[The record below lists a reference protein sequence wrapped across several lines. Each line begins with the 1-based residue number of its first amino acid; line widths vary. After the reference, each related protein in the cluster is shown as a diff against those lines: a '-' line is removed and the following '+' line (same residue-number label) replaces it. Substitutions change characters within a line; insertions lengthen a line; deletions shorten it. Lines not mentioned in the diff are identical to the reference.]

1 MSKLKKIATSTF
13 FNKVGVLFSVL
24 VLLLLSSCGRDDD
37 TVILEDKEEFN
48 AEELQAMSSFL
59 EESINDNSS
68 FIVLNPQA
76 TSEMAAFYEYLD
88 RIYQSLVNTERVT
101 NRNKFNWVIH
111 VLQDEESENTFIT
124 PGGAMYITTAMLKT
138 IRTEH
143 ELISILAHEICYA
156 DNGLLL
162 EKLKLDYDG
171 TVLFQVINGQNPSE
185 LPEMAASLENIS
197 FTEEEVMAADSY
209 AVDII
214 CDFLY
219 DPHGMRDFTKRAIG
233 NELQLDWM
241 DNRPGTKDRTKLI
254 EQAAAGCGPG
264 GTFEDRYQD
273 FLKKLQ

>member
-1 MSKLKKIATSTF
+1 MLLCAFAI
-13 FNKVGVLFSVL
+13 
-24 VLLLLSSCGRDDD
+24 LLLSSCGRDDD

-48 AEELQAMSSFL
+48 AEELQEMSFYL
-59 EESINDNSS
+59 EQAINNNSS
-68 FIVLNPQA
+68 FEVLNPVA

-88 RIYQSLVNTERVT
+88 RIYQSLINTERVT

-111 VLQDEESENTFIT
+111 VLKDEDSKNTFIT

-138 IRTEH
+138 IETEH
-143 ELISILAHEICYA
+143 ELISVLAHEVCYA

-162 EKLKLDYDG
+162 EKLKMDYDG
-171 TVLFQVINGQNPSE
+171 TVLFQVINGQNPGE
-185 LPEMAASLENIS
+185 LPEMAESLQNIT
-197 FTEEEVMAADSY
+197 FTEEEVVAADSY

-219 DPHGMRDFTKRAIG
+219 DPHGMRDLIKRAVA
-233 NELQLDWM
+233 NEEQLDWL
-241 DNRPGTKDRTKLI
+241 DNRPSIMDRGKLI

-264 GTFEDRYQD
+264 GTFKARYQD